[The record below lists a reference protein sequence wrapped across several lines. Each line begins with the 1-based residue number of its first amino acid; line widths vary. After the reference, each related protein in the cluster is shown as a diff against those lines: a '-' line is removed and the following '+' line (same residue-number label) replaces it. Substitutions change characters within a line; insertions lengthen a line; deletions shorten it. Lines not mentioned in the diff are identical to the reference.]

1 MADVS
6 QLSILLIL
14 LMEVTVLT
22 WVEYRAWKTFY
33 TPLCTLMLP
42 YTFVLLVTIAIAGNF
57 GYVPFNYDSIW
68 VWIYGLPLFAL
79 PSYAFASLMRNV
91 ECGMWNEN
99 SLSAGNAEASV
110 FGSRKG
116 TNLIPHSTFHFPRIL
131 LIICGIV
138 ILLLF
143 AKLYTTLSGS
153 LFLFGTDE
161 FADDFSGHGIW
172 AHIRT
177 LLIPLIILMFYQV
190 GKGCRWL
197 WIPILLMLILQFV
210 NMVKGTI
217 VIPIFAALLMRLY
230 TGKTRMSLRLIL
242 TMIGLGVLVFFLI
255 YIVIPIMGNG
265 SAADMKLVQFVG
277 EHIVHYFTSG
287 TMGWSF
293 DIDQNMPDRKDFEY
307 IVAPFVNIVR
317 AIKGEELV
325 SVVNRFYWCT
335 GTDIT
340 TLTNVRTFFGTLYI
354 YSDAWQ
360 FITYTLFLSTF
371 IYAWK
376 VATIFR
382 QSVYLDIILFYYC
395 GLLMMGWFEFYF
407 FHLDT
412 IEIPLITLFYG
423 WLVHQ
428 TAGIRPPLTPP
439 TQEGKQAV
447 EAPPSQE
454 GKERKEVALG

>member
-1 MADVS
+1 MIGDYA
-6 QLSILLIL
+6 ILLIL
-14 LMEVTVLT
+14 LMEVTLLT
-22 WVEYRAWKTFY
+22 WVEYRAWKTLY
-33 TPLCTLMLP
+33 TPLCALMLP
-42 YTFVLLVTIAIAGNF
+42 YTFVLLVTVCIAGNF
-57 GYVPFNYDSIW
+57 GYVAFNYESLW

-79 PSYAFASLMRNV
+79 PSYAFA
-91 ECGMWNEN
+91 
-99 SLSAGNAEASV
+99 AII
-110 FGSRKG
+110 SRKVENEK
-116 TNLIPHSTFHFPRIL
+116 TPTSDISLTSHLSPLTSKFPPVL
-131 LIICGIV
+131 LFICAIV
-138 ILLLF
+138 VLMLF
-143 AKLYTTLSGS
+143 AKLYTTLSAG

-161 FADDFSGHGIW
+161 FADEFSGHGLW

-197 WIPILLMLILQFV
+197 WIPIALMLILQFV

-230 TGKTRMSLRLIL
+230 TGKTRMGLRLIL
-242 TMIGLGVLVFFLI
+242 IMVGLAVILFFLI
-255 YIVIPIMGNG
+255 YMVIPIMGNG
-265 SAADMKLVQFVG
+265 SAADMKLVQFVA

-307 IVAPFVNIVR
+307 IVAPVVNIVH

-325 SVVNRFYWCT
+325 SVVNRYYWCT
-335 GTDIT
+335 GTDVA
-340 TLTNVRTFFGTLYI
+340 TLTNVRTFFGTLFI

-376 VATIFR
+376 VATILR
-382 QSVYLDIILFYYC
+382 PSVYLNIILFYYC

-407 FHLDT
+407 FHLDA

-428 TAGIRPPLTPP
+428 TA
-439 TQEGKQAV
+439 EG
-447 EAPPSQE
+447 
-454 GKERKEVALG
+454 RKEAALG

>member
-1 MADVS
+1 MIGDYA
-6 QLSILLIL
+6 ILLIL
-14 LMEVTVLT
+14 LMEVTLLT
-22 WVEYRAWKTFY
+22 WVEYRAWKTLY
-33 TPLCTLMLP
+33 TPLCALMLP
-42 YTFVLLVTIAIAGNF
+42 YTFVLLVTVCIAGNF
-57 GYVPFNYDSIW
+57 GYVAFNYESLW

-79 PSYAFASLMRNV
+79 PSYAFAAILSKKV
-91 ECGMWNEN
+91 ENEN
-99 SLSAGNAEASV
+99 TSAADISLTSHLSPLT
-110 FGSRKG
+110 SK
-116 TNLIPHSTFHFPRIL
+116 FPPVL
-131 LIICGIV
+131 LFICGIV
-138 ILLLF
+138 VLMLF
-143 AKLYTTLSGS
+143 AKLYTTLSAG

-161 FADDFSGHGIW
+161 FADEFSGHGLW

-197 WIPILLMLILQFV
+197 WIPIVLMLILQFV

-230 TGKTRMSLRLIL
+230 TGKTRMGLRLIL
-242 TMIGLGVLVFFLI
+242 IMVGLAVILFFLI
-255 YIVIPIMGNG
+255 YMVIPIMGNG
-265 SAADMKLVQFVG
+265 SAADMKLVQFVA

-307 IVAPFVNIVR
+307 IVAPVVNIVH

-325 SVVNRFYWCT
+325 SVVNRYYWCT
-335 GTDIT
+335 GTDVA
-340 TLTNVRTFFGTLYI
+340 TLTNVRTFFGTLFI

-376 VATIFR
+376 VATILR
-382 QSVYLDIILFYYC
+382 PSVYLNIILFYYC

-407 FHLDT
+407 FHLDA

-428 TAGIRPPLTPP
+428 TA
-439 TQEGKQAV
+439 EG
-447 EAPPSQE
+447 
-454 GKERKEVALG
+454 RKEAALG

>member
-1 MADVS
+1 MIGDYA
-6 QLSILLIL
+6 ILLIL
-14 LMEVTVLT
+14 LMEVTLLT
-22 WVEYRAWKTFY
+22 WVEYRAWKTLY
-33 TPLCTLMLP
+33 TPLCALMLP
-42 YTFVLLVTIAIAGNF
+42 YTFVLLVTVCIAGNF
-57 GYVPFNYDSIW
+57 GYVAFNYESLW

-79 PSYAFASLMRNV
+79 PSYAFAAILSKKL
-91 ECGMWNEN
+91 ENEN
-99 SLSAGNAEASV
+99 TPTSDISLTSHLSPLTSKFPPV
-110 FGSRKG
+110 
-116 TNLIPHSTFHFPRIL
+116 LIF
-131 LIICGIV
+131 ICAIV
-138 ILLLF
+138 VLMLF
-143 AKLYTTLSGS
+143 AKLYTTLSAG

-161 FADDFSGHGIW
+161 FADEFSGHGLW

-197 WIPILLMLILQFV
+197 WIPIVLMLILQFV

-217 VIPIFAALLMRLY
+217 VIPIFAALLMRLH
-230 TGKTRMSLRLIL
+230 TGKTRMGLRLIL
-242 TMIGLGVLVFFLI
+242 IMVGLAVILFFLI
-255 YIVIPIMGNG
+255 YMVIPIMGNG
-265 SAADMKLVQFVG
+265 SAADMKLVQFVA

-307 IVAPFVNIVR
+307 IVAPVVNIVH

-325 SVVNRFYWCT
+325 SVVNRYYWCT
-335 GTDIT
+335 GTDVA
-340 TLTNVRTFFGTLYI
+340 TLTNVRTFFGTLFI

-376 VATIFR
+376 VATILR
-382 QSVYLDIILFYYC
+382 PSVYLNIILFYYC

-407 FHLDT
+407 FHLDA

-428 TAGIRPPLTPP
+428 TA
-439 TQEGKQAV
+439 EG
-447 EAPPSQE
+447 
-454 GKERKEVALG
+454 RKEAALG

>member
-1 MADVS
+1 MIGDYA
-6 QLSILLIL
+6 ILLIL
-14 LMEVTVLT
+14 LMEVTLLT
-22 WVEYRAWKTFY
+22 WVEYRAWKTLY
-33 TPLCTLMLP
+33 TPLCALMLP
-42 YTFVLLVTIAIAGNF
+42 YTFVLLVTVCIAGNF
-57 GYVPFNYDSIW
+57 GYVAFNYESLW

-79 PSYAFASLMRNV
+79 PSYAFA
-91 ECGMWNEN
+91 
-99 SLSAGNAEASV
+99 AII
-110 FGSRKG
+110 SRKVENEK
-116 TNLIPHSTFHFPRIL
+116 TPTSDISLTSHLSPLTSKFPPVL
-131 LIICGIV
+131 LFICAIV
-138 ILLLF
+138 VLMLF
-143 AKLYTTLSGS
+143 AKLYTTLSAG

-161 FADDFSGHGIW
+161 FADEFSGHGLW

-197 WIPILLMLILQFV
+197 WIPIVLMLILQFV

-230 TGKTRMSLRLIL
+230 TGKTRMGLRLIL
-242 TMIGLGVLVFFLI
+242 IMVGLAVILFFLI
-255 YIVIPIMGNG
+255 YMVIPIMGNG
-265 SAADMKLVQFVG
+265 SAADMKLVQFVA

-307 IVAPFVNIVR
+307 IVAPVVNIVH

-325 SVVNRFYWCT
+325 SVVNRYYWCT
-335 GTDIT
+335 GTDVA
-340 TLTNVRTFFGTLYI
+340 TLTNVRTFFGTLFI

-376 VATIFR
+376 VATILR
-382 QSVYLDIILFYYC
+382 PSVYLNIILFYYC

-407 FHLDT
+407 FHLDA

-428 TAGIRPPLTPP
+428 TA
-439 TQEGKQAV
+439 EG
-447 EAPPSQE
+447 
-454 GKERKEVALG
+454 RKEAALG

>member
-14 LMEVTVLT
+14 LMEVTLLT

-42 YTFVLLVTIAIAGNF
+42 YTFVLLVTTAIAGNL

-79 PSYAFASLMRNV
+79 PSYAFAAVISRRE
-91 ECGMWNEN
+91 ECGVRREN
-99 SLSAGNAEASV
+99 SQSADYSADKS
-110 FGSRKG
+110 
-116 TNLIPHSTFHFPRIL
+116 NLTPHSSLHTPQEFPRIL
-131 LIICGIV
+131 LYICGIV

-197 WIPILLMLILQFV
+197 WIPIILMLILQFV

-242 TMIGLGVLVFFLI
+242 IMTGLGVLVFFLI

-335 GTDIT
+335 GTDVT

-376 VATIFR
+376 VATILR
-382 QSVYLDIILFYYC
+382 RSVYLDIILFYYC

-428 TAGIRPPLTPP
+428 TAGIRPPLAPP
-439 TQEGKQAV
+439 TQDGKQVV
-447 EAPPSQE
+447 EAPPTQE

>member
-1 MADVS
+1 MIGEYA
-6 QLSILLIL
+6 ILLIL
-14 LMEVTVLT
+14 LMEVTLLT
-22 WVEYRAWKTFY
+22 WVEYRAWKTLY
-33 TPLCTLMLP
+33 TPLCALMLP
-42 YTFVLLVTIAIAGNF
+42 YTFVLLVTVCIAGNF
-57 GYVPFNYDSIW
+57 GYVAFNYESLW
-68 VWIYGLPLFAL
+68 VWIFGLPLFAL
-79 PSYAFASLMRNV
+79 PSYAFAAILSRKV
-91 ECGMWNEN
+91 ENEN
-99 SLSAGNAEASV
+99 TPTSDISLTSHLSPLT
-110 FGSRKG
+110 SK
-116 TNLIPHSTFHFPRIL
+116 FPPVL
-131 LIICGIV
+131 LFICAIV
-138 ILLLF
+138 VLMLF
-143 AKLYTTLSGS
+143 AKLYTTLSAG

-161 FADDFSGHGIW
+161 FADEFSGHGLW

-197 WIPILLMLILQFV
+197 WIPIVLMLILQFV

-230 TGKTRMSLRLIL
+230 TGKTRMGLRLIL
-242 TMIGLGVLVFFLI
+242 IMVGLAVILFFLI
-255 YIVIPIMGNG
+255 YMVIPIMGNG
-265 SAADMKLVQFVG
+265 SAADMKLVQFVA

-307 IVAPFVNIVR
+307 IVAPVVNIVH

-325 SVVNRFYWCT
+325 SVVNRYYWCT
-335 GTDIT
+335 GTDVA
-340 TLTNVRTFFGTLYI
+340 TLTNVRTFFGTLFI

-376 VATIFR
+376 VATILR
-382 QSVYLDIILFYYC
+382 PSVYLNIILFYYC

-407 FHLDT
+407 FHLDA

-428 TAGIRPPLTPP
+428 TA
-439 TQEGKQAV
+439 EG
-447 EAPPSQE
+447 
-454 GKERKEVALG
+454 RKEAALG

>member
-1 MADVS
+1 
-6 QLSILLIL
+6 
-14 LMEVTVLT
+14 MEVTVLT
-22 WVEYRAWKTFY
+22 VLEYRAWGSFY
-33 TPLCTLMLP
+33 TPLCVLMLP
-42 YTFVLLVTIAIAGNF
+42 YTFVLLVTICIAGNF

-79 PSYAFASLMRNV
+79 PSFAFASLMRNV
-91 ECGMWNEN
+91 ESGKWNEN
-99 SLSAGNAEASV
+99 TPQKFPQSL
-110 FGSRKG
+110 
-116 TNLIPHSTFHFPRIL
+116 L
-131 LIICGIV
+131 LIGGVV

-143 AKLYTTLSGS
+143 VKLYTTLSAG
-153 LFLFGTDE
+153 FFIFGTDD
-161 FADDFSGHGIW
+161 FADEFSGHGLW

-177 LLIPLIILMFYQV
+177 LLIPLLILMLYQV

-197 WIPILLMLILQFV
+197 WIPIILMLTLQFV

-230 TGKTRMSLRLIL
+230 TGKTKMNLKLIL
-242 TMIGLGVLVFFLI
+242 IVIGLAVLVFFLI

-265 SAADMKLVQFVG
+265 SEADMKLVQFVG

-307 IVAPFVNIVR
+307 IVAPIVNIVHSIR
-317 AIKGEELV
+317 GEELI
-325 SVVNRFYWCT
+325 SVVNRHYWCT

-360 FITYTLFLSTF
+360 FITYTLCLSTF

-376 VATIFR
+376 AAALIKR
-382 QSVYLDIILFYYC
+382 NIYINIILFYYC

-407 FHLDT
+407 FHLDA

-423 WLVHQ
+423 WLAQ
-428 TAGIRPPLTPP
+428 
-439 TQEGKQAV
+439 QEGEMRNVQRSMFNV
-447 EAPPSQE
+447 Q
-454 GKERKEVALG
+454 

>member
-1 MADVS
+1 MADLS
-6 QLSILLIL
+6 QLSIVLIL

-22 WVEYRAWKTFY
+22 VLEYRAWRTFY
-33 TPLCTLMLP
+33 TPLFTLMLP
-42 YTFVLLVTIAIAGNF
+42 YTFVLLVTIGIAGNF

-79 PSYAFASLMRNV
+79 PSYAIASII
-91 ECGMWNEN
+91 
-99 SLSAGNAEASV
+99 
-110 FGSRKG
+110 SRKEN
-116 TNLIPHSTFHFPRIL
+116 TPAADISLTSHPSPLTSKFPPVLL
-131 LIICGIV
+131 LICAIV
-138 ILLLF
+138 ILMLF
-143 AKLYTTLSGS
+143 AKLYTTLSAS
-153 LFLFGTDE
+153 LFIFGTDD
-161 FADDFSGHGIW
+161 FADDFSGHGLW

-177 LLIPLIILMFYQV
+177 LLIPLIILMLYQV

-197 WIPILLMLILQFV
+197 WIPIVLMLVLQFV

-230 TGKTRMSLRLIL
+230 TGKTKMNLKLIL
-242 TMIGLGVLVFFLI
+242 MVIGMGVLMFFLI

-265 SAADMKLVQFVG
+265 SEADMKLVQFVG

-307 IVAPFVNIVR
+307 IVAPVVNIVHS
-317 AIKGEELV
+317 IKGEELV
-325 SVVNRFYWCT
+325 SVVNRHYWCT

-340 TLTNVRTFFGTLYI
+340 TLTNVRTFFGTLFI

-376 VATIFR
+376 AAALIKQNIYINV
-382 QSVYLDIILFYYC
+382 ILFYYC
-395 GLLMMGWFEFYF
+395 GLLAMGWFEFYF
-407 FHLDT
+407 FHLDA
-412 IEIPLITLFYG
+412 IEIPLITLFYA
-423 WLVHQ
+423 WLAQ
-428 TAGIRPPLTPP
+428 
-439 TQEGKQAV
+439 QESGDR
-447 EAPPSQE
+447 
-454 GKERKEVALG
+454 RKEVAFG

>member
-57 GYVPFNYDSIW
+57 GYVPFNYDGIW

-99 SLSAGNAEASV
+99 NLSAGNAEASV

-335 GTDIT
+335 GTDVT

-447 EAPPSQE
+447 EAPPTQE

>member
-42 YTFVLLVTIAIAGNF
+42 YTFVLLVTTAIAGNF

-79 PSYAFASLMRNV
+79 PSYAFAAVISRK
-91 ECGMWNEN
+91 EEGGTRNEN
-99 SLSAGNAEASV
+99 SYASGNSLQ
-110 FGSRKG
+110 G
-116 TNLIPHSTFHFPRIL
+116 NLLPPSSFLFPRTL
-131 LIICGIV
+131 LFICGIV

-143 AKLYTTLSGS
+143 TKLYTTLSGS

-197 WIPILLMLILQFV
+197 WIPIILMLILQFV

-242 TMIGLGVLVFFLI
+242 IMTGLGVLVFFLI

-335 GTDIT
+335 GTDVT

-376 VATIFR
+376 VATIFKH
-382 QSVYLDIILFYYC
+382 SVYLDIILFYYC

-428 TAGIRPPLTPP
+428 TAGIRPPLAPP
-439 TQEGKQAV
+439 TQEGKQVV
-447 EAPPSQE
+447 EAPPTQE

>member
-1 MADVS
+1 
-6 QLSILLIL
+6 
-14 LMEVTVLT
+14 MEVTVLT
-22 WVEYRAWKTFY
+22 VLEYRAWGSFY
-33 TPLCTLMLP
+33 TPLCVLMLP
-42 YTFVLLVTIAIAGNF
+42 YTFVLLVTICIAGNF

-79 PSYAFASLMRNV
+79 PSFAFASLMRNV
-91 ECGMWNEN
+91 ESGKWNEN
-99 SLSAGNAEASV
+99 TPQKFPQSL
-110 FGSRKG
+110 
-116 TNLIPHSTFHFPRIL
+116 L
-131 LIICGIV
+131 LIGGVV

-143 AKLYTTLSGS
+143 VKLYTTLSAG
-153 LFLFGTDE
+153 FFIFGTDD
-161 FADDFSGHGIW
+161 FADEFSGHGLW

-177 LLIPLIILMFYQV
+177 LLIPLLILMLYQV

-197 WIPILLMLILQFV
+197 WIPIILMLTLQFV

-230 TGKTRMSLRLIL
+230 TGKTKMNLKLIL
-242 TMIGLGVLVFFLI
+242 IVIGLAVLVFFLI

-265 SAADMKLVQFVG
+265 SEADMKLVQFVG

-307 IVAPFVNIVR
+307 IVAPIVNIVHSIR
-317 AIKGEELV
+317 GEELI
-325 SVVNRFYWCT
+325 SVVNRHYWCT

-360 FITYTLFLSTF
+360 FITYTLGLSTF

-376 VATIFR
+376 AAALIKR
-382 QSVYLDIILFYYC
+382 NIYINIILFYYC

-407 FHLDT
+407 FHLDA

-423 WLVHQ
+423 WLAQ
-428 TAGIRPPLTPP
+428 
-439 TQEGKQAV
+439 QEGEMRNVQRSMFNV
-447 EAPPSQE
+447 Q
-454 GKERKEVALG
+454 

>member
-153 LFLFGTDE
+153 IFLFGTDE

-197 WIPILLMLILQFV
+197 WIPIILMLILQFV

-335 GTDIT
+335 GTDVT

-447 EAPPSQE
+447 EAPPTQE

>member
-1 MADVS
+1 MIGDYA
-6 QLSILLIL
+6 ILLIL
-14 LMEVTVLT
+14 LMEVTLLT
-22 WVEYRAWKTFY
+22 WVEYRAWKTLY
-33 TPLCTLMLP
+33 TPLCALMLP
-42 YTFVLLVTIAIAGNF
+42 YTFVLLVTVCIAGNF
-57 GYVPFNYDSIW
+57 GYVAFNYESLW

-79 PSYAFASLMRNV
+79 PSYAFA
-91 ECGMWNEN
+91 
-99 SLSAGNAEASV
+99 AII
-110 FGSRKG
+110 SRKVENEK
-116 TNLIPHSTFHFPRIL
+116 TPTSDISLTSHLSPLTSKFPPVL
-131 LIICGIV
+131 LFICAIV
-138 ILLLF
+138 VLMLF
-143 AKLYTTLSGS
+143 AKLYTTLSAG

-161 FADDFSGHGIW
+161 FADEFSGHGLW

-197 WIPILLMLILQFV
+197 WIPIALMLILQFV

-230 TGKTRMSLRLIL
+230 TGKTRMGLRLIL
-242 TMIGLGVLVFFLI
+242 IMVGLAVILFFLI
-255 YIVIPIMGNG
+255 YMVIPIMGNG
-265 SAADMKLVQFVG
+265 SAADMKLVQFVA

-307 IVAPFVNIVR
+307 IVAPVVNIVH

-325 SVVNRFYWCT
+325 SVVNRYYWCT
-335 GTDIT
+335 GTDVA
-340 TLTNVRTFFGTLYI
+340 TLTNVRTFFGTLFI

-376 VATIFR
+376 VATILR
-382 QSVYLDIILFYYC
+382 PSVYLNIILFYYC

-407 FHLDT
+407 FHLDA

-428 TAGIRPPLTPP
+428 TA
-439 TQEGKQAV
+439 EG
-447 EAPPSQE
+447 
-454 GKERKEVALG
+454 RKEAALV

>member
-42 YTFVLLVTIAIAGNF
+42 YTFVLLVTTAIAGNF

-79 PSYAFASLMRNV
+79 PSYAFAALLRNV
-91 ECGMWNEN
+91 ECGARPKDACYQRDARMWNEN
-99 SLSAGNAEASV
+99 SQSV
-110 FGSRKG
+110 A
-116 TNLIPHSTFHFPRIL
+116 FPRIL

-143 AKLYTTLSGS
+143 AKLYMTLSGS

-161 FADDFSGHGIW
+161 FADDFSGHGLW

-197 WIPILLMLILQFV
+197 WIPIILMLILQFV

-242 TMIGLGVLVFFLI
+242 IMVGLAVIIMYFSIKNFIELNIQNIGLLQANGYTAKELRRACILEEAGGRITDI
-255 YIVIPIMGNG
+255 YGGELFYQG
-265 SAADMKLVQFVG
+265 S
-277 EHIVHYFTSG
+277 S
-287 TMGWSF
+287 S
-293 DIDQNMPDRKDFEY
+293 
-307 IVAPFVNIVR
+307 IVAASRGVSR
-317 AIKGEELV
+317 EEYLPPAELISASLV
-325 SVVNRFYWCT
+325 
-335 GTDIT
+335 
-340 TLTNVRTFFGTLYI
+340 
-354 YSDAWQ
+354 
-360 FITYTLFLSTF
+360 
-371 IYAWK
+371 
-376 VATIFR
+376 
-382 QSVYLDIILFYYC
+382 
-395 GLLMMGWFEFYF
+395 
-407 FHLDT
+407 
-412 IEIPLITLFYG
+412 
-423 WLVHQ
+423 
-428 TAGIRPPLTPP
+428 
-439 TQEGKQAV
+439 
-447 EAPPSQE
+447 
-454 GKERKEVALG
+454 

>member
-1 MADVS
+1 MIGDYA
-6 QLSILLIL
+6 ILLIL
-14 LMEVTVLT
+14 LMEVTLLT
-22 WVEYRAWKTFY
+22 WVEYRAWKTLY
-33 TPLCTLMLP
+33 TPLCALMLP
-42 YTFVLLVTIAIAGNF
+42 YTFVLLVTVCIAGNF
-57 GYVPFNYDSIW
+57 GYVAFNYESLW

-79 PSYAFASLMRNV
+79 PSYAFA
-91 ECGMWNEN
+91 
-99 SLSAGNAEASV
+99 AII
-110 FGSRKG
+110 SRKVENEK
-116 TNLIPHSTFHFPRIL
+116 TPTSDISLTSHLSPLTSKFPPVL
-131 LIICGIV
+131 LFICAIV
-138 ILLLF
+138 VLMLF
-143 AKLYTTLSGS
+143 AKLYTTLSAG

-161 FADDFSGHGIW
+161 FADEFSGHGLW

-197 WIPILLMLILQFV
+197 WIPIALMLILQFV

-230 TGKTRMSLRLIL
+230 TGKTRMGLRLIL
-242 TMIGLGVLVFFLI
+242 IMVGLAVILFFLI
-255 YIVIPIMGNG
+255 YMVIPIMGNG
-265 SAADMKLVQFVG
+265 SAADMKLVQFVA

-307 IVAPFVNIVR
+307 IVAPVVNIVH

-325 SVVNRFYWCT
+325 SVVNRYYWCT
-335 GTDIT
+335 GTDVA
-340 TLTNVRTFFGTLYI
+340 TLTNVRTFFGTLFI

-376 VATIFR
+376 VATILR
-382 QSVYLDIILFYYC
+382 PSVYLNIILFYYC

-407 FHLDT
+407 FHLDA
-412 IEIPLITLFYG
+412 IEIPLITLFYS

-428 TAGIRPPLTPP
+428 TA
-439 TQEGKQAV
+439 EG
-447 EAPPSQE
+447 
-454 GKERKEVALG
+454 RKEAALV

>member
-1 MADVS
+1 MIGDYA
-6 QLSILLIL
+6 ILLIL
-14 LMEVTVLT
+14 LMEVTLLT
-22 WVEYRAWKTFY
+22 WVEYRAWKTLY
-33 TPLCTLMLP
+33 TPLCALMLP
-42 YTFVLLVTIAIAGNF
+42 YTFVLLVTVCIAGNF
-57 GYVPFNYDSIW
+57 GYVAFNYESLW

-79 PSYAFASLMRNV
+79 PSYAFAAILSKKL
-91 ECGMWNEN
+91 ENEN
-99 SLSAGNAEASV
+99 TPTSDISLTSHLSPLT
-110 FGSRKG
+110 SK
-116 TNLIPHSTFHFPRIL
+116 FPPVL
-131 LIICGIV
+131 LFICAIV
-138 ILLLF
+138 VLMLF
-143 AKLYTTLSGS
+143 AKLYTTLSAG

-161 FADDFSGHGIW
+161 FADEFSGHGLW

-197 WIPILLMLILQFV
+197 WIPIVLMLILQFV

-230 TGKTRMSLRLIL
+230 TGKTRMGLRLIL
-242 TMIGLGVLVFFLI
+242 IMVGLAVILFFLI
-255 YIVIPIMGNG
+255 YMVIPIMGNG
-265 SAADMKLVQFVG
+265 SAADMKLVQFVA

-307 IVAPFVNIVR
+307 IVAPVVNIVH

-325 SVVNRFYWCT
+325 SVVNRYYWCT
-335 GTDIT
+335 GTDVA
-340 TLTNVRTFFGTLYI
+340 TLTNVRTFFGTLFI

-376 VATIFR
+376 VATILR
-382 QSVYLDIILFYYC
+382 PSVYLNIILFYYC

-407 FHLDT
+407 FHLDA

-428 TAGIRPPLTPP
+428 TA
-439 TQEGKQAV
+439 EG
-447 EAPPSQE
+447 
-454 GKERKEVALG
+454 RKEAAFG

>member
-1 MADVS
+1 MIGDYA
-6 QLSILLIL
+6 ILLIL
-14 LMEVTVLT
+14 LMEVTLLT
-22 WVEYRAWKTFY
+22 WVEYRAWKTLY
-33 TPLCTLMLP
+33 TPLCALMLP
-42 YTFVLLVTIAIAGNF
+42 YTFVLLVTVCIAGNF
-57 GYVPFNYDSIW
+57 GYVAFNYESLW

-79 PSYAFASLMRNV
+79 PSYAFAAILSRKV
-91 ECGMWNEN
+91 ENEN
-99 SLSAGNAEASV
+99 TPTSDISLTSHLSPLT
-110 FGSRKG
+110 SK
-116 TNLIPHSTFHFPRIL
+116 FPPVL
-131 LIICGIV
+131 LFICAIV
-138 ILLLF
+138 VLMLF
-143 AKLYTTLSGS
+143 AKLYTTLSAG

-161 FADDFSGHGIW
+161 FADEFSGHGLW

-197 WIPILLMLILQFV
+197 WIPIVLMLILQFV

-230 TGKTRMSLRLIL
+230 TGKTRMGLRLIL
-242 TMIGLGVLVFFLI
+242 IMVGLAVILFFLI
-255 YIVIPIMGNG
+255 YMVIPIMGNG
-265 SAADMKLVQFVG
+265 SAADMKLVQFVA

-307 IVAPFVNIVR
+307 IVAPVVNIVH

-325 SVVNRFYWCT
+325 SVVNRYYWCT
-335 GTDIT
+335 GTDVA
-340 TLTNVRTFFGTLYI
+340 TLTNVRTFFGTLFI

-376 VATIFR
+376 VATILR
-382 QSVYLDIILFYYC
+382 PSVYLNIILFYYC

-407 FHLDT
+407 FHLDA

-428 TAGIRPPLTPP
+428 TA
-439 TQEGKQAV
+439 EG
-447 EAPPSQE
+447 
-454 GKERKEVALG
+454 RKEAALG

>member
-335 GTDIT
+335 GTDVT

-447 EAPPSQE
+447 EAPPTQE

>member
-1 MADVS
+1 MIGDYA
-6 QLSILLIL
+6 ILLIL
-14 LMEVTVLT
+14 LMEVTLLT
-22 WVEYRAWKTFY
+22 WVEYRAWKTLY
-33 TPLCTLMLP
+33 TPLCALMLP
-42 YTFVLLVTIAIAGNF
+42 YTFVLLVTVCIAGNF
-57 GYVPFNYDSIW
+57 GYVAFNYESLW

-79 PSYAFASLMRNV
+79 PSYAFA
-91 ECGMWNEN
+91 
-99 SLSAGNAEASV
+99 AII
-110 FGSRKG
+110 SRKVENEK
-116 TNLIPHSTFHFPRIL
+116 TPTSDISLTSHLSPLTSKFPPVL
-131 LIICGIV
+131 LFICAIV
-138 ILLLF
+138 VLMLF
-143 AKLYTTLSGS
+143 AKLYTTLSAG

-161 FADDFSGHGIW
+161 FADEFSGHGLW

-230 TGKTRMSLRLIL
+230 TGKTRMGLRLIL
-242 TMIGLGVLVFFLI
+242 IMVGLAVILFFLI
-255 YIVIPIMGNG
+255 YMVIPIMGNG
-265 SAADMKLVQFVG
+265 SAADMKLVQFVA

-307 IVAPFVNIVR
+307 IVAPVVNIVH

-325 SVVNRFYWCT
+325 SVVNRYYWCT
-335 GTDIT
+335 GTDVA
-340 TLTNVRTFFGTLYI
+340 TLTNVRTFFGTLFI

-376 VATIFR
+376 VATILR
-382 QSVYLDIILFYYC
+382 PSVYLNIILFYYC

-407 FHLDT
+407 FHLDA

-428 TAGIRPPLTPP
+428 TA
-439 TQEGKQAV
+439 EG
-447 EAPPSQE
+447 
-454 GKERKEVALG
+454 RKEAALG

>member
-1 MADVS
+1 
-6 QLSILLIL
+6 
-14 LMEVTVLT
+14 MEVTVLT
-22 WVEYRAWKTFY
+22 VLEYRAWGSFY
-33 TPLCTLMLP
+33 TPLCVLMLP
-42 YTFVLLVTIAIAGNF
+42 YTFVLLVTICIAGNF

-79 PSYAFASLMRNV
+79 PSFAFASLMRNV
-91 ECGMWNEN
+91 ALGLRPLATEGTQECGKWNEN
-99 SLSAGNAEASV
+99 TPQKFPQSL
-110 FGSRKG
+110 
-116 TNLIPHSTFHFPRIL
+116 L
-131 LIICGIV
+131 LIGGVV

-143 AKLYTTLSGS
+143 VKLYTTLSAG
-153 LFLFGTDE
+153 FFIFGTDD
-161 FADDFSGHGIW
+161 FADEFSGHGLW

-177 LLIPLIILMFYQV
+177 LLIPLLILMLYQV

-197 WIPILLMLILQFV
+197 WIPIILMLTLQFV

-230 TGKTRMSLRLIL
+230 TGKTKMNLKLIL
-242 TMIGLGVLVFFLI
+242 IVIGLAVLVFFLI

-265 SAADMKLVQFVG
+265 SEADMKLVQFVG

-307 IVAPFVNIVR
+307 IVAPIVNIVHSIR
-317 AIKGEELV
+317 GEELI
-325 SVVNRFYWCT
+325 SVVNRHYWCT

-360 FITYTLFLSTF
+360 FITYTLGLSTF

-376 VATIFR
+376 AAALIKR
-382 QSVYLDIILFYYC
+382 NIYINIILFYYC

-407 FHLDT
+407 FHLDA

-423 WLVHQ
+423 WLAQ
-428 TAGIRPPLTPP
+428 
-439 TQEGKQAV
+439 QEGEMRNVQRSMFNV
-447 EAPPSQE
+447 Q
-454 GKERKEVALG
+454 

>member
-1 MADVS
+1 MIGDYA
-6 QLSILLIL
+6 ILLIL

-22 WVEYRAWKTFY
+22 VLEYRAWGSFY
-33 TPLCTLMLP
+33 TPLCVLMLP
-42 YTFVLLVTIAIAGNF
+42 YTFVLLVTICIAGNF

-79 PSYAFASLMRNV
+79 PSFAFASLMRNV
-91 ECGMWNEN
+91 ALGLRPLATEGTQECGKWNEN
-99 SLSAGNAEASV
+99 TPQKFPQSL
-110 FGSRKG
+110 
-116 TNLIPHSTFHFPRIL
+116 L
-131 LIICGIV
+131 LIGGVV

-143 AKLYTTLSGS
+143 VKLYTTLSAG
-153 LFLFGTDE
+153 FFIFGTDD
-161 FADDFSGHGIW
+161 FADEFSGHGLW

-177 LLIPLIILMFYQV
+177 LLIPLLILMLYQV

-197 WIPILLMLILQFV
+197 WIPIILMLTLQFV

-230 TGKTRMSLRLIL
+230 TGKTKMNLKLIL
-242 TMIGLGVLVFFLI
+242 IVIGLAVLVFFLI

-265 SAADMKLVQFVG
+265 SEADMKLVQFVG

-307 IVAPFVNIVR
+307 IVAPIVNIVHSIR
-317 AIKGEELV
+317 GEELI
-325 SVVNRFYWCT
+325 SVVNRHYWCT

-360 FITYTLFLSTF
+360 FITYTLGLSTF

-376 VATIFR
+376 AAALIKR
-382 QSVYLDIILFYYC
+382 NIYINIILFYYC

-407 FHLDT
+407 FHLDA

-423 WLVHQ
+423 WLAQ
-428 TAGIRPPLTPP
+428 
-439 TQEGKQAV
+439 QEGEMRNVQRSMFNV
-447 EAPPSQE
+447 Q
-454 GKERKEVALG
+454 

>member
-1 MADVS
+1 MIGDYA
-6 QLSILLIL
+6 ILLIL
-14 LMEVTVLT
+14 LMEVTLLT
-22 WVEYRAWKTFY
+22 WVEYRAWKTLY
-33 TPLCTLMLP
+33 TPLCALMLP
-42 YTFVLLVTIAIAGNF
+42 YTFVLLVTVCIAGNF
-57 GYVPFNYDSIW
+57 GYVAFNYESLW

-79 PSYAFASLMRNV
+79 PSYAFA
-91 ECGMWNEN
+91 
-99 SLSAGNAEASV
+99 AII
-110 FGSRKG
+110 SRKVENEK
-116 TNLIPHSTFHFPRIL
+116 TPTSDISLTSHLSPLTSKFPPVL
-131 LIICGIV
+131 LFICAIV
-138 ILLLF
+138 VLMLF
-143 AKLYTTLSGS
+143 AKLYTTLSAG

-161 FADDFSGHGIW
+161 FADEFSGHGLW

-197 WIPILLMLILQFV
+197 WIPIALMLILQFV

-230 TGKTRMSLRLIL
+230 TG
-242 TMIGLGVLVFFLI
+242 
-255 YIVIPIMGNG
+255 
-265 SAADMKLVQFVG
+265 MKLVQFVA

-307 IVAPFVNIVR
+307 IVAPVVNIVH

-325 SVVNRFYWCT
+325 SVVNRYYWCT
-335 GTDIT
+335 GTDVA
-340 TLTNVRTFFGTLYI
+340 TLTNVRTFFGTLFI

-376 VATIFR
+376 VATILR
-382 QSVYLDIILFYYC
+382 PSVYLNIILFYYC

-407 FHLDT
+407 FHLDA

-428 TAGIRPPLTPP
+428 TA
-439 TQEGKQAV
+439 EG
-447 EAPPSQE
+447 
-454 GKERKEVALG
+454 RKEAALG

>member
-1 MADVS
+1 
-6 QLSILLIL
+6 
-14 LMEVTVLT
+14 MEVTVLT
-22 WVEYRAWKTFY
+22 VLEYRAWGSFY
-33 TPLCTLMLP
+33 TPLCVLMLP
-42 YTFVLLVTIAIAGNF
+42 YTFVLLVTICIAGNF

-91 ECGMWNEN
+91 ALGLRPLATEGTQECGKWNEN
-99 SLSAGNAEASV
+99 TPQKFPQSL
-110 FGSRKG
+110 
-116 TNLIPHSTFHFPRIL
+116 L
-131 LIICGIV
+131 LIGGVV

-143 AKLYTTLSGS
+143 VKLYTTLSAG
-153 LFLFGTDE
+153 FFIFGTDD
-161 FADDFSGHGIW
+161 FADEFSGHGLW

-177 LLIPLIILMFYQV
+177 LLIPLLILMLYQV

-197 WIPILLMLILQFV
+197 WIPIILMLTLQFV

-230 TGKTRMSLRLIL
+230 TGKTKMNLKLIL
-242 TMIGLGVLVFFLI
+242 IVIGLAVLVFFLI

-265 SAADMKLVQFVG
+265 SEADMKLVQFVG

-307 IVAPFVNIVR
+307 IVAPIVNIVHSIR
-317 AIKGEELV
+317 GEELI
-325 SVVNRFYWCT
+325 SVVNRHYWCT

-360 FITYTLFLSTF
+360 FITYTLGLSTF

-376 VATIFR
+376 AAALIKR
-382 QSVYLDIILFYYC
+382 NIYINIILFYYC

-407 FHLDT
+407 FHLDA

-423 WLVHQ
+423 WLAQ
-428 TAGIRPPLTPP
+428 
-439 TQEGKQAV
+439 QEGEMRNVQRSMFYV
-447 EAPPSQE
+447 Q
-454 GKERKEVALG
+454 

>member
-79 PSYAFASLMRNV
+79 PSYAFASLMRKV

-335 GTDIT
+335 GTDVT

-447 EAPPSQE
+447 EAPPTQE

>member
-1 MADVS
+1 
-6 QLSILLIL
+6 
-14 LMEVTVLT
+14 
-22 WVEYRAWKTFY
+22 
-33 TPLCTLMLP
+33 
-42 YTFVLLVTIAIAGNF
+42 
-57 GYVPFNYDSIW
+57 
-68 VWIYGLPLFAL
+68 
-79 PSYAFASLMRNV
+79 
-91 ECGMWNEN
+91 MWNEN
-99 SLSAGNAEASV
+99 SQSV
-110 FGSRKG
+110 E
-116 TNLIPHSTFHFPRIL
+116 FPRIL
-131 LIICGIV
+131 LLICGIV

-143 AKLYTTLSGS
+143 AKLYMTLSGS

-161 FADDFSGHGIW
+161 FADDFSGHGLW

-197 WIPILLMLILQFV
+197 WIPIILMLILQFV

-242 TMIGLGVLVFFLI
+242 IMVGLAVILFFLI

-423 WLVHQ
+423 WL
-428 TAGIRPPLTPP
+428 AR
-439 TQEGKQAV
+439 QERGMRNVQRSMFNV
-447 EAPPSQE
+447 Q
-454 GKERKEVALG
+454 

>member
-1 MADVS
+1 
-6 QLSILLIL
+6 
-14 LMEVTVLT
+14 MEVTVLT
-22 WVEYRAWKTFY
+22 VLEYRAWGSFY
-33 TPLCTLMLP
+33 TPLCVLMLP
-42 YTFVLLVTIAIAGNF
+42 YTFVLLVTICIAGNF

-91 ECGMWNEN
+91 ALGLRPLATEGTQECGKWNEN
-99 SLSAGNAEASV
+99 TPQKFPQSL
-110 FGSRKG
+110 
-116 TNLIPHSTFHFPRIL
+116 L
-131 LIICGIV
+131 LIGGVV

-143 AKLYTTLSGS
+143 VKLYTTLSAG
-153 LFLFGTDE
+153 FFIFGTDD
-161 FADDFSGHGIW
+161 FADEFSGHGLW

-177 LLIPLIILMFYQV
+177 LLIPLLILMLYQV

-197 WIPILLMLILQFV
+197 WIPIILMLTLQFV

-230 TGKTRMSLRLIL
+230 TGKTKMNLKLIL
-242 TMIGLGVLVFFLI
+242 IVIGLAVLVFFLI

-265 SAADMKLVQFVG
+265 SEADMKLVQFVG

-307 IVAPFVNIVR
+307 IVAPIVNIVHSIR
-317 AIKGEELV
+317 GEELI
-325 SVVNRFYWCT
+325 SVVNRHYWCT

-360 FITYTLFLSTF
+360 FITYTLGLSTF

-376 VATIFR
+376 AAALIKR
-382 QSVYLDIILFYYC
+382 NIYINIILFYYC

-407 FHLDT
+407 FHLDA

-423 WLVHQ
+423 WLAQ
-428 TAGIRPPLTPP
+428 
-439 TQEGKQAV
+439 QEGEMRNVQRSMFNV
-447 EAPPSQE
+447 Q
-454 GKERKEVALG
+454 

>member
-79 PSYAFASLMRNV
+79 PSYAFAAVISKKEER
-91 ECGMWNEN
+91 GKWTEN
-99 SLSAGNAEASV
+99 TPAADISLST
-110 FGSRKG
+110 FH
-116 TNLIPHSTFHFPRIL
+116 LPHSTKFPPVL
-131 LIICGIV
+131 LFICGIV

-143 AKLYTTLSGS
+143 AKLYTTLSAS
-153 LFLFGTDE
+153 LFLFGTDD
-161 FADDFSGHGIW
+161 FADDFSGHGLW

-177 LLIPLIILMFYQV
+177 LLMPLIILMFYQV

-197 WIPILLMLILQFV
+197 WIPIILMLILQFV

-242 TMIGLGVLVFFLI
+242 IMVGLAVILFFLI
-255 YIVIPIMGNG
+255 YMVIPIMGNG

-360 FITYTLFLSTF
+360 FITYTLLLSTF

-376 VATIFR
+376 VATIFWH
-382 QSVYLDIILFYYC
+382 SVYLDIILFYYC

-407 FHLDT
+407 FHLDA

-423 WLVHQ
+423 WLAQQECGMRNVQ
-428 TAGIRPPLTPP
+428 RPMFNV
-439 TQEGKQAV
+439 Q
-447 EAPPSQE
+447 
-454 GKERKEVALG
+454 